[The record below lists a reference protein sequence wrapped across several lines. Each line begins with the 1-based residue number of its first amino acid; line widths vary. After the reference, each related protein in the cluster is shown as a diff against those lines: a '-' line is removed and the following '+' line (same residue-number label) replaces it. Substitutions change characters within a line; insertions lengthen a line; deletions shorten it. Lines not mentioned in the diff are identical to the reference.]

1 MPAAGRFELD
11 KETRRQG
18 DKETRRQGDRLHDN
32 VSCLVSRVSCLASL
46 IMNRIDRLFAI
57 LLVLQKRDVVRAEDL
72 AARFEISKRTVYRDV
87 AALSEMGVPVISL
100 PGEGYGLMPGY
111 FLPPLL
117 FTADEVAALVLG
129 AQWLA
134 QQATGRLPAATA
146 EALAKL
152 THVLPKATLQE
163 VERLTSILR
172 FYVTNTPFDLHDPLL
187 ATLQEAINDQQAVR
201 ILYHSLS
208 NDAHT
213 ERVIEPAM
221 LTLGNG
227 AWYVEAYCRLRQDR
241 RSFRLSRIEAYT
253 LLTQS
258 FTKPAPART
267 ILPKTKVVVRFTAA
281 AARWVRERQHYSF
294 VEERGVSEGSDQSI
308 EMVYQVDA
316 LYEIQSWLFGWG
328 AQAEVLAP
336 IALRT
341 AIATDA
347 RKLWEMLT

>member
-1 MPAAGRFELD
+1 
-11 KETRRQG
+11 
-18 DKETRRQGDRLHDN
+18 
-32 VSCLVSRVSCLASL
+32 
-46 IMNRIDRLFAI
+46 MNRIDRLFAI

-87 AALSEMGVPVISL
+87 AALSEMGVPVVSL

-117 FTADEVAALVLG
+117 FTADEAAALVLG
-129 AQWLA
+129 AGWLA
-134 QQATGRLPAATA
+134 QQATGRLPTATA
-146 EALAKL
+146 QALAKL

-172 FYVTNTPFDLHDPLL
+172 FYITNVPFDLHDPLL
-187 ATLQEAINDQQAVR
+187 ATLQDAINGQQAVR

-208 NDAHT
+208 NDEHT
-213 ERVIEPAM
+213 ERVIEPTM
-221 LTLGNG
+221 LTMGNG
-227 AWYVEAYCRLRQDR
+227 VWYVEAYCRLRQDR
-241 RSFRLSRIEAYT
+241 RSFRLSRIEGCT
-253 LLTQS
+253 LLS
-258 FTKPAPART
+258 EVFTNQAPARRSS
-267 ILPKTKVVVRFTAA
+267 PKTRVVVHFTAA

-294 VEERGVSEGSDQSI
+294 VQEHSLSEKSEQTI

-316 LYEIQSWLFGWG
+316 LYELQSWLLGWG
-328 AQAEVLAP
+328 AQAEVLEP

-341 AIATDA
+341 AIATEA